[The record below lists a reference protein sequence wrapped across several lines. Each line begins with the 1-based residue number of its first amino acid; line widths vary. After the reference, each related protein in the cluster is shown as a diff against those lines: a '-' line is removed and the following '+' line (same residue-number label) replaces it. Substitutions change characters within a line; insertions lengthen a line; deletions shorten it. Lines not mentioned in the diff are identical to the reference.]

1 MQRSGKS
8 LLESLKYIEDEITST
23 LSELASIKLSM
34 DKEEEDKTSRVFK
47 FIVNLKKSGLSQEF
61 NTSEAIQKHFGVSKE
76 RSDKYLFEYIEQYSE
91 IVPSESPVTETCI
104 QGEIKKRKGPKPYSE
119 MTPEELAEA
128 KAKKLVKK
136 TTVTTNTS
144 ETSESSE
151 ACEAL
156 ATVSTVSED
165 ATKPLLTTVTSVTTV
180 TTVPEEVHEK
190 PQQRRV
196 IKLKKSNSDG
206 IKIWNSFLKIVKAD
220 LEKNGP
226 QLNYED
232 LVKKAK
238 EMKDA
243 DKDAYAL
250 FSSNW
255 TPDDDSSSNNF

>member
-1 MQRSGKS
+1 
-8 LLESLKYIEDEITST
+8 
-23 LSELASIKLSM
+23 M

-144 ETSESSE
+144 EASETSETSETSE
-151 ACEAL
+151 AL
-156 ATVSTVSED
+156 TTVSTVSTVSED
-165 ATKPLLTTVTSVTTV
+165 ATKPLLTTVATVSTVASV
-180 TTVPEEVHEK
+180 PKDMHEK

-255 TPDDDSSSNNF
+255 TPDDDSSSSNF

>member
-144 ETSESSE
+144 EASETSETSE
-151 ACEAL
+151 AL
-156 ATVSTVSED
+156 TTVSTVSTVSED
-165 ATKPLLTTVTSVTTV
+165 VTKPLLTTVA
-180 TTVPEEVHEK
+180 TVPEDVHEK

-255 TPDDDSSSNNF
+255 TPDDDSSSSNF

>member
-91 IVPSESPVTETCI
+91 IVPCESPVTETCI

-119 MTPEELAEA
+119 MTPEELAGA

-144 ETSESSE
+144 ETSEAS
-151 ACEAL
+151 EAL

-165 ATKPLLTTVTSVTTV
+165 TTKPLLTTVDTVTSVA
-180 TTVPEEVHEK
+180 TVPKDVHEK

-196 IKLKKSNSDG
+196 IKLKKPNSDG
-206 IKIWNSFLKIVKAD
+206 NKIWNSFLKIVKAD
-220 LEKNGP
+220 LEKNAP
-226 QLNYED
+226 QLNYKD

-255 TPDDDSSSNNF
+255 TPEDDSSSSNF